1 MSRLIFCLLF
11 PFIAIA
17 NDTQDLSTDN
27 FNTYL
32 EQVHAQALEQGVSTQ
47 TLAQTLGGLNP
58 NPRVIELDRSQ
69 AEFSQNF
76 WRYLPARVSP
86 YRLKNGKK
94 ALQEHQDLLQKLY
107 QQYGVPPHV
116 IVAFWGLESNFGNN
130 TGNLSLVR
138 SLATLGF
145 DARRSEFF
153 TRELLVLLSL
163 IDQGKIPSDAKGS
176 WAGAM
181 GGVQFMP
188 SNVAA
193 YGVDANGD
201 GKIDLWHSK
210 ADIFASAAN
219 FLQALGWQRGYR
231 WGREVT
237 LPEGFDYQLASLQH
251 KKPLSAWQVLG
262 VRQADGSN
270 LPIAQVPTALVLP
283 MGYRGPAFLVYANFR
298 VILKWNRS
306 LLYALSVGHLSD
318 RLAGAKELLA
328 QPIIEPSL
336 SRDDI
341 HHIQTQ
347 LNTLGFDAGEADGIS
362 GPKTRQATRDY
373 QQSQQLPIDGYV
385 GRQLLEQLQ

>member
-1 MSRLIFCLLF
+1 MSRLILCLLF

-47 TLAQTLGGLNP
+47 TLAQTLGGLTP

-251 KKPLSAWQVLG
+251 KKPLNTWQALG

-270 LPIAQVPTALVLP
+270 LPTAQVPTALVLP

>member
-1 MSRLIFCLLF
+1 MSRLILCLLF

-17 NDTQDLSTDN
+17 NDTQDLSTDS

-32 EQVHAQALEQGVSTQ
+32 EQVHAQALEQGVS
-47 TLAQTLGGLNP
+47 AQTLERALNGLTP
-58 NPRVIELDRSQ
+58 NPKVIKLDRSQ

-76 WRYLPARVSP
+76 WRYLPARVSQ
-86 YRLKNGKK
+86 YRLENGKK
-94 ALQEHQDLLQKLY
+94 ALQEHQDILQKLY

-130 TGNLSLVR
+130 TGNLSLLR

-163 IDQGKIPSDAKGS
+163 IDQGKIPHDAQGS

-193 YGVDANGD
+193 YGVDADGD

-219 FLQALGWQRGYR
+219 FLHALGWQRGYR
-231 WGREVT
+231 WGREVK
-237 LPEGFDYQLASLQH
+237 LPENFDYQLASLKH
-251 KKPLSAWQVLG
+251 KKSLSDWQALG
-262 VRQADGSN
+262 VMQADGSK
-270 LPIAQVPTALVLP
+270 LPMAEIPTALVLP

-318 RLAGAKELLA
+318 RLAGAKGLLA
-328 QPIIEPSL
+328 QPIVEPSL

-362 GPKTRQATRDY
+362 GPKTRQAARDY

-385 GRQLLEQLQ
+385 GHQLLEQLQ

>member
-1 MSRLIFCLLF
+1 MSRLILCLLF

-47 TLAQTLGGLNP
+47 TLAQTLGGLTP

-251 KKPLSAWQVLG
+251 KKPLSAWQALG

-318 RLAGAKELLA
+318 RLAGANELLA

>member
-1 MSRLIFCLLF
+1 MSRLILCLLF

-47 TLAQTLGGLNP
+47 TLAQTLGGLTP

-251 KKPLSAWQVLG
+251 KKPLSAWQALG

>member
-1 MSRLIFCLLF
+1 MSRLILCLLF

-32 EQVHAQALEQGVSTQ
+32 EQVHSQALEQGVSTQ
-47 TLAQTLGGLNP
+47 TLAQTLGGLTP

-251 KKPLSAWQVLG
+251 KKPLSAWQALG

-270 LPIAQVPTALVLP
+270 LPIAKVPTALVLP